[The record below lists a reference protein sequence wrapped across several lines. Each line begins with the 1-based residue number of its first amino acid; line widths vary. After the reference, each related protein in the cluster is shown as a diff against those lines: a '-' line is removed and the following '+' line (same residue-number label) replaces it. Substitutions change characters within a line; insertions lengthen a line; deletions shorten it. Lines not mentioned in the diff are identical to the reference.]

1 LGGQSAEIKP
11 VRPDDRARLS
21 AAYQSADDLG
31 SDPATDDAGQY
42 IADDAKVVP
51 FDRRTDDA
59 AAHSAS
65 Y

>member
-31 SDPATDDAGQY
+31 SDPATDDAGQQ
-42 IADDAKVVP
+42 IADLYQG
-51 FDRRTDDA
+51 RTV
-59 AAHSAS
+59 
-65 Y
+65 